1 MPGCIW
7 ASEKEEDVD
16 GGNQG
21 LLVMCESSSDN
32 SPHSPPFS
40 VKRMSQSV
48 GLSMFNWGV
57 WVR

>member
-7 ASEKEEDVD
+7 APKKEEDVD

-21 LLVMCESSSDN
+21 LLEMSVS
-32 SPHSPPFS
+32 HLVTTPPPPPLA
-40 VKRMSQSV
+40 VKRMSQSL

-57 WVR
+57 WVT